1 MKSVRLPLIEYTG
14 AMQQCTALFFLPE
27 RSRTMNEFKF
37 ENPYEIE
44 LRVKMDA
51 ETHKQLV
58 QFCTERHTTRA
69 EVVRKLI
76 NELLKESKKSK

>member
-1 MKSVRLPLIEYTG
+1 
-14 AMQQCTALFFLPE
+14 
-27 RSRTMNEFKF
+27 MNEFKF

-58 QFCTERHTTRA
+58 QFCAERHTTRA

-76 NELLKESKKSK
+76 DELLKESKKSK